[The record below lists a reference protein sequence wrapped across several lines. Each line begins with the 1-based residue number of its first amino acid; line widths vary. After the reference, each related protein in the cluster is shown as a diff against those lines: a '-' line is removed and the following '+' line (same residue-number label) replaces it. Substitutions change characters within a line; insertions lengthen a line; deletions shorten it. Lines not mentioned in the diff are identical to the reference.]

1 MKQRLAQRSRSSSS
15 RRDAK
20 ASRWISRLACE
31 LNSVWLTEGRE
42 KMRKVATTIFGLILS
57 GGGAMAVTEAPKPT
71 DKPRTMDEVID
82 RVITNENR
90 ANQQIKQFSPLVETY
105 IQNLKPDKDLG
116 YAPAGDKYFLG
127 RADFS
132 KGVSLVSL
140 TDTNSK
146 GEKIFG
152 AIGNFFSFAMQF
164 LPDGFLQMIFIDTN
178 GFDKQHFKFDYV
190 RREFLGEV
198 RCLVFYVSPQ
208 DKSGKGRFLGRI
220 WVEDQDYNIVRFNGA
235 YSGGG
240 HSSWYF
246 HFDSWRSNVQPGLWM
261 PSFVYSEEKDL
272 HYAMSK
278 KLDFKA
284 QTRLWGYNLG
294 HSQQEQELSK
304 ILVETPVQDDTKTA
318 NDLSPIQAQRSW
330 DRQAEDNV
338 IDRLERIGLIAPKGE
353 VDKVCETVVNNLEV
367 TNNLDIDPDVR
378 CRVMM
383 TSTLESFTVGHTIVL
398 SRGLIDV
405 LPDEASLATMIAHE
419 LGHVVLGHRL
429 DSSYAFFDELLG
441 VQDKDTFRHFGF
453 ARTPAEENA
462 ASAKAAELLAKS
474 PYANQMASAK
484 LFFAAPDSRQK
495 EIPNL
500 ISPHLGNR
508 VLFADLKVA
517 TPVTADKKVQTVTAL
532 PIGGRVKLDPW
543 DDRLELLK
551 SKPIGNVAEREKMPF
566 EVTPFMP
573 YLTRFGSEA
582 AKPVAA
588 SANAPGDPSS
598 ANAAASPNSDQPAP
612 TPQP

>member
-1 MKQRLAQRSRSSSS
+1 MCKLVSATRRSVLSILVFSTLAAATFAAPPATPAPPQAT
-15 RRDAK
+15 AK
-20 ASRWISRLACE
+20 
-31 LNSVWLTEGRE
+31 
-42 KMRKVATTIFGLILS
+42 
-57 GGGAMAVTEAPKPT
+57 
-71 DKPRTMDEVID
+71 TMDEVVD
-82 RVITNENR
+82 RVINNENR
-90 ANQQIKQFSPLVETY
+90 LNNQISKYKPLVETY

-116 YAPAGDKYFLG
+116 YTPAGDKYFLG
-127 RADFS
+127 RAQFT
-132 KGVSLVSL
+132 KGVELVSL
-140 TDTNSK
+140 SETGGK
-146 GEKIFG
+146 GKKVFTG
-152 AIGNFFSFAMQF
+152 IGNFFSFAMQY

-178 GFDKQHFKFDYV
+178 GFDKQHYKFDYV

-198 RCLVFYVSPQ
+198 RCLVFDVTPRE
-208 DKSGKGRFLGRI
+208 KAGKGRFLGRI
-220 WVEDQDYNIVRFNGA
+220 WVEDQDYHVVRFNGA
-235 YSGGG
+235 YGGGG

-246 HFDSWRSNVQPGLWM
+246 HFDSWRTNVQPNLWL
-261 PSFVYSEEKDL
+261 PSFVYSEEREL
-272 HYAMSK
+272 HYALAK

-294 HSQQEQELSK
+294 GAAQEQELTK
-304 ILVETPVQDDTKTA
+304 ILVETPVQDDTKNA
-318 NDLSPIQAQRSW
+318 NDLSPVQAQRSW

-338 IDRLERIGLIAPKGE
+338 VDRLQRIGLIAPKGE

-419 LGHVVLGHRL
+419 LGHIVLGHRL
-429 DSSYAFFDELLG
+429 DSSYAFFDQLLG

-453 ARTPAEENA
+453 ARTQEEETA

-484 LFFAAPDSRQK
+484 LFLAALDSRQK

-500 ISPHLGNR
+500 ISAHLGNR
-508 VLFADLKVA
+508 VLIADLKVA
-517 TPVTADKKVQTVTAL
+517 TPATADKKAQTVTAL

-543 DDRLELLK
+543 NDRLELLK

-588 SANAPGDPSS
+588 SANAPSDPASS
-598 ANAAASPNSDQPAP
+598 VNAATSPNSDQQPGAP
-612 TPQP
+612 NQP

>member
-1 MKQRLAQRSRSSSS
+1 
-15 RRDAK
+15 
-20 ASRWISRLACE
+20 
-31 LNSVWLTEGRE
+31 
-42 KMRKVATTIFGLILS
+42 MRKVATTIFVLILS
-57 GGGAMAVTEAPKPT
+57 GVGTMAATEAAKPA

-140 TDTNSK
+140 TDTNGK
-146 GEKIFG
+146 GKKIFG

-178 GFDKQHFKFDYV
+178 GFDKQHYKFDYV

-198 RCLVFYVSPQ
+198 RCLVFDVSPQ
-208 DKSGKGRFLGRI
+208 DKSGKGRFLGRM

-235 YSGGG
+235 YGGAG

-246 HFDSWRSNVQPGLWM
+246 HFDSWRTNVQPGLWM
-261 PSFVYSEEKDL
+261 PSFIYSEEKDL
-272 HYAMSK
+272 HYALAK

-284 QTRLWGYNLG
+284 QTRLWGYNVG
-294 HSQQEQELSK
+294 RSSQEQELSR
-304 ILVETPVQDDTKTA
+304 ILVETPVQDDTKTS

-338 IDRLERIGLIAPKGE
+338 IDRLERIGLIAPRGE
-353 VDKVCETVVNNLEV
+353 VDKALDTVVNNLEV
-367 TNNLDIDPDVR
+367 TNNIDLEPDVR

-383 TSTLESFTVGHTIVL
+383 TSTLESFTVGHTIVM

-405 LPDEASLATMIAHE
+405 VPDEASLATMLAHE
-419 LGHVVLGHRL
+419 LSHAILGHRI
-429 DSSYAFFDELLG
+429 DSSYAFFDQLLID
-441 VQDKDTFRHFGF
+441 DKETFRHFGF
-453 ARTPAEENA
+453 ARTPDEERA
-462 ASAKAAELLAKS
+462 ANTKAVQLLNNS
-474 PYANQMASAK
+474 PYKNQLGNAG
-484 LFFAAPDSRQK
+484 LFLTALGNRGK

-500 ISPHLGNR
+500 ISPHLGDR
-508 VLFADLKVA
+508 VPIMADLKST
-517 TPVTADKKVQTVTAL
+517 TPVDQKQNPQMIAAL
-532 PIGGRVKLDPW
+532 PIGGRVKVDSW
-543 DDRLELLK
+543 NDRLELIK
-551 SKPIGNVAEREKMPF
+551 SKPVGTVAEREKMPF

-573 YLTRFGSEA
+573 YLMRYGAETS
-582 AKPVAA
+582 KPIAA
-588 SANAPGDPSS
+588 SAAATPADPKTGASAPGKP
-598 ANAAASPNSDQPAP
+598 
-612 TPQP
+612 

>member
-1 MKQRLAQRSRSSSS
+1 
-15 RRDAK
+15 
-20 ASRWISRLACE
+20 
-31 LNSVWLTEGRE
+31 
-42 KMRKVATTIFGLILS
+42 MRKVAITIFVLILS
-57 GGGAMAVTEAPKPT
+57 GVGTMAATAAPNPT
-71 DKPRTMDEVID
+71 DQARTMSDVID

-90 ANQQIKQFSPLVETY
+90 ANQQIKQYSPLVETY

-146 GEKIFG
+146 GKKIFG
-152 AIGNFFSFAMQF
+152 SIGNFFSFAMQF

-178 GFDKQHFKFDYV
+178 GFDKQHYKFDYV

-198 RCLVFYVSPQ
+198 RCLVFDVTPQ
-208 DKSGKGRFLGRI
+208 EKSGKGRFLGRI
-220 WVEDQDYNIVRFNGA
+220 WVEDQDYNVVRFNGA
-235 YSGGG
+235 YGGGG

-246 HFDSWRSNVQPGLWM
+246 HFDSWRTNVQPGVWM
-261 PSFVYSEEKDL
+261 PSFVYSEERDL
-272 HYAMSK
+272 HYALAK

-294 HSQQEQELSK
+294 HASQEQELSK
-304 ILVETPVQDDTKTA
+304 ILVETPVQDDTKTT

-338 IDRLERIGLIAPKGE
+338 IDRLERIGLIAPRGE
-353 VDKVCETVVNNLEV
+353 VDKVLDTVVNNLEV
-367 TNNLDIDPDVR
+367 TNNIDVEPDVR

-383 TSTLESFTVGHTIVL
+383 TSTLESFTVGHTIVM

-419 LGHVVLGHRL
+419 LSHVVLGHRL
-429 DSSYAFFDELLG
+429 DSSFAFFDQLLID
-441 VQDKDTFRHFGF
+441 DKDTFRHFGF
-453 ARTPAEENA
+453 ARTPDEE
-462 ASAKAAELLAKS
+462 KAANTKAVQLLNNS
-474 PYANQMASAK
+474 PYKNQLGNAGLFLTALSA
-484 LFFAAPDSRQK
+484 REK

-500 ISPHLGNR
+500 ISPHLGDR
-508 VLFADLKVA
+508 VPIMAELKSSM
-517 TPVTADKKVQTVTAL
+517 PVDKKQNPQMIAAL
-532 PIGGRVKLDPW
+532 PIGGRVKVDPW
-543 DDRLELLK
+543 NDRLDLIK
-551 SKPIGNVAEREKMPF
+551 SKPVGTVAEREKMPF

-573 YLTRFGSEA
+573 YLMRFD
-582 AKPVAA
+582 AKPIAA
-588 SANAPGDPSS
+588 SVTTPIDPKTGESAPGKP
-598 ANAAASPNSDQPAP
+598 
-612 TPQP
+612 

>member
-1 MKQRLAQRSRSSSS
+1 
-15 RRDAK
+15 
-20 ASRWISRLACE
+20 
-31 LNSVWLTEGRE
+31 
-42 KMRKVATTIFGLILS
+42 MRKLATVVLGFVLGGSGTIAS
-57 GGGAMAVTEAPKPT
+57 TAAAEPQQA
-71 DKPRTMDEVID
+71 RTMDQVVD

-90 ANQQIKQFSPLVETY
+90 LNQQIRQYSPLVETY

-116 YAPAGDKYFLG
+116 EIPAGDKYFLG

-140 TDTNSK
+140 SDSGGK
-146 GEKIFG
+146 GKKIFG
-152 AIGNFFSFAMQF
+152 SVGNFFSFAMQF

-178 GFDKQHFKFDYV
+178 GFDKQHYKFDYV

-198 RCLVFYVSPQ
+198 RCLVFDVVPQ
-208 DKSGKGRFLGRI
+208 DKAGKGRFKGRI

-235 YSGGG
+235 YGGGG

-246 HFDSWRSNVQPGLWM
+246 HFDSWRANVQPGMWV
-261 PSFVYSEEKDL
+261 PSFVYSEENDL
-272 HYAMSK
+272 HYNVSK

-284 QTRLWGYNLG
+284 QTRLWGYNVG
-294 HSQQEQELSK
+294 HASQEQELSK

-338 IDRLERIGLIAPKGE
+338 IDHLERIGLMAPRGE
-353 VDKVCETVVNNLEV
+353 VDKVLETVVNNLEV
-367 TNNLDIDPDVR
+367 TNNIDVEPEVR

-383 TSTLESFTVGHTIVL
+383 TSTLESYTVGHTIVL

-419 LGHVVLGHRL
+419 LSHVVLAHRL
-429 DSSYAFFDELLG
+429 DSTYAFFDQLLIE
-441 VQDKDTFRHFGF
+441 DKDTFRHFGF
-453 ARTPAEENA
+453 ARTPDEER
-462 ASAKAAELLAKS
+462 SANTKAMQILANS
-474 PYANQMASAK
+474 PYKNQLGNAG
-484 LFFAAPDSRQK
+484 LFLTALSTREK

-500 ISPHLGNR
+500 ISPHLGDR
-508 VLFADLKVA
+508 VPVVGDLKST
-517 TPVTADKKVQTVTAL
+517 TPVDQKQNPQMIAAL

-543 DDRLELLK
+543 NDKLELIK
-551 SKPIGNVAEREKMPF
+551 SKPVGNMAEREKMPF

-582 AKPVAA
+582 AKPIAA
-588 SANAPGDPSS
+588 SATTPANGAAPSKP
-598 ANAAASPNSDQPAP
+598 
-612 TPQP
+612 

>member
-1 MKQRLAQRSRSSSS
+1 MFKSVPAARRSVLSILVFSTLA
-15 RRDAK
+15 A
-20 ASRWISRLACE
+20 AAFA
-31 LNSVWLTEGRE
+31 
-42 KMRKVATTIFGLILS
+42 MPPATP
-57 GGGAMAVTEAPKPT
+57 APPQAT
-71 DKPRTMDEVID
+71 ARTMDEVVD
-82 RVITNENR
+82 RIINNENR
-90 ANQQIKQFSPLVETY
+90 LNGQISKYQPLVETY

-116 YAPAGDKYFLG
+116 YTPAGDKYFLG
-127 RADFS
+127 RAQFT
-132 KGVSLVSL
+132 KGVELISLS
-140 TDTNSK
+140 DTNSK
-146 GEKIFG
+146 GKKIFTG
-152 AIGNFFSFAMQF
+152 IGNFFSFAMQY

-178 GFDKQHFKFDYV
+178 GFDKQHYKFDYV

-198 RCLVFYVSPQ
+198 RCLVFDVTPRE
-208 DKSGKGRFLGRI
+208 KAGKGRFLGRI
-220 WVEDQDYNIVRFNGA
+220 WVEDQDYHVVRFNGA
-235 YSGGG
+235 YGGGG

-246 HFDSWRSNVQPGLWM
+246 HFDSWRTNVQPNLWL
-261 PSFVYSEEKDL
+261 PSFVYSEEREL
-272 HYAMSK
+272 HYALAK

-294 HSQQEQELSK
+294 HTLQEQELTK
-304 ILVETPVQDDTKTA
+304 ILVETPVTDETKNA
-318 NDLSPIQAQRSW
+318 NDLTPVQAQRSW

-338 IDRLERIGLIAPKGE
+338 IDRLQRIGLIAPKGE

-429 DSSYAFFDELLG
+429 DSSYAFFDQLLG

-453 ARTPAEENA
+453 ARTQEEENA

-474 PYANQMASAK
+474 PYNNQMASAK
-484 LFFAAPDSRQK
+484 LFLAALDSRQK

-517 TPVTADKKVQTVTAL
+517 TPATADKKVQTVTAL

-543 DDRLELLK
+543 NDRLELLK

-588 SANAPGDPSS
+588 SANAPGDSASS
-598 ANAAASPNSDQPAP
+598 VNAAASPSSDQPPA

>member
-1 MKQRLAQRSRSSSS
+1 MRILATVVLGFLLVGSGTI
-15 RRDAK
+15 
-20 ASRWISRLACE
+20 ASAAAE
-31 LNSVWLTEGRE
+31 PQQ
-42 KMRKVATTIFGLILS
+42 A
-57 GGGAMAVTEAPKPT
+57 
-71 DKPRTMDEVID
+71 RTMDQVID

-90 ANQQIKQFSPLVETY
+90 LDQQIRQYSPLVETY

-116 YAPAGDKYFLG
+116 YVPAGDKYFLG

-132 KGVSLVSL
+132 KGVQLVSL
-140 TDTNSK
+140 SNAESK
-146 GEKIFG
+146 GRKIFG
-152 AIGNFFSFAMQF
+152 SVGNFFSFAMQF

-178 GFDKQHFKFDYV
+178 GFDKQHYKFDYV

-198 RCLVFYVSPQ
+198 RCLVFDVSPQ

-304 ILVETPVQDDTKTA
+304 ILVETPVQDDTKNA

-353 VDKVCETVVNNLEV
+353 VDKVLDTVVNNLEV
-367 TNNLDIDPDVR
+367 TNNIDVEPDVR

-383 TSTLESFTVGHTIVL
+383 TSTLESYTVGHTIVL

-405 LPDEASLATMIAHE
+405 LPDEASLATMMAHE
-419 LGHVVLGHRL
+419 LSHIVLSHRL
-429 DSSYAFFDELLG
+429 DSTYGFFDQLL
-441 VQDKDTFRHFGF
+441 VDDKETFRHFGF
-453 ARTPAEENA
+453 ARTKDEENA
-462 ASAKAAELLAKS
+462 ANVEALKLLNNS
-474 PYANQMASAK
+474 PYKGQLGNAGLFLSA
-484 LFFAAPDSRQK
+484 LDSRTK

-500 ISPHLGNR
+500 VSPHLGNR
-508 VLFADLKVA
+508 VPVIGDLKA
-517 TPVTADKKVQTVTAL
+517 STPVDQKQNPQMIAAL
-532 PIGGRVKLDPW
+532 PLGGRVKLDPW
-543 DDRLELLK
+543 NDKLELIK
-551 SKPIGNVAEREKMPF
+551 SKPVGTVAEREKMPF

-573 YLTRFGSEA
+573 YLTRFGSDTG
-582 AKPVAA
+582 KPIAA
-588 SANAPGDPSS
+588 SAATQADPK
-598 ANAAASPNSDQPAP
+598 AADVPNKPNR
-612 TPQP
+612 

>member
-1 MKQRLAQRSRSSSS
+1 
-15 RRDAK
+15 
-20 ASRWISRLACE
+20 
-31 LNSVWLTEGRE
+31 
-42 KMRKVATTIFGLILS
+42 
-57 GGGAMAVTEAPKPT
+57 
-71 DKPRTMDEVID
+71 MDEVVD

-90 ANQQIKQFSPLVETY
+90 LNSQISKYQPLVETY

-116 YAPAGDKYFLG
+116 YTPAGDKYFLG
-127 RADFS
+127 RAQFT
-132 KGVSLVSL
+132 KGVELISLS
-140 TDTNSK
+140 DTGGK
-146 GEKIFG
+146 GKKIFTG
-152 AIGNFFSFAMQF
+152 IGNFFSFAMQY

-178 GFDKQHFKFDYV
+178 GFDKQHYKFDYV

-198 RCLVFYVSPQ
+198 RCLVFDVTPRE
-208 DKSGKGRFLGRI
+208 KAGKGRFLGRI
-220 WVEDQDYNIVRFNGA
+220 WVEDQDYHVVRFNGA
-235 YSGGG
+235 YGGGG

-246 HFDSWRSNVQPGLWM
+246 HFDSWRTNVQPNLWL
-261 PSFVYSEEKDL
+261 PSFVYSEEREL
-272 HYAMSK
+272 HYALAK

-294 HSQQEQELSK
+294 HTAQEQELTK
-304 ILVETPVQDDTKTA
+304 ILVETPVQDDTKNA
-318 NDLSPIQAQRSW
+318 NDLTPVQAQRSW

-338 IDRLERIGLIAPKGE
+338 VDRLQRIGLVAPKGE

-419 LGHVVLGHRL
+419 LGHIVLGHRL
-429 DSSYAFFDELLG
+429 DSSYAFFDQLLG

-453 ARTPAEENA
+453 ARTQEEETA
-462 ASAKAAELLAKS
+462 ASNKAVELLAKS
-474 PYANQMASAK
+474 PYNNQLASAK
-484 LFFAAPDSRQK
+484 LFLAALNSRQK

-508 VLFADLKVA
+508 VLIADLKVA
-517 TPVTADKKVQTVTAL
+517 APATVDKKTQAVTAL

-543 DDRLELLK
+543 NDRLELLK

-588 SANAPGDPSS
+588 SANAPGDPASS
-598 ANAAASPNSDQPAP
+598 VNAAASPSNDQPAAAP
-612 TPQP
+612 NPN

>member
-1 MKQRLAQRSRSSSS
+1 
-15 RRDAK
+15 
-20 ASRWISRLACE
+20 
-31 LNSVWLTEGRE
+31 
-42 KMRKVATTIFGLILS
+42 MRKLATVVFGFVLFGS
-57 GGGAMAVTEAPKPT
+57 GAIASAAAPEPQQA
-71 DKPRTMDEVID
+71 RTMDQVID

-90 ANQQIKQFSPLVETY
+90 LDQQIRQYSPLVETY

-116 YAPAGDKYFLG
+116 YVPAGDKYFLG

-132 KGVSLVSL
+132 KGVQLVSL
-140 TDTNSK
+140 SDAESK
-146 GEKIFG
+146 GKKIFG
-152 AIGNFFSFAMQF
+152 SIGNFFSFAMQF

-178 GFDKQHFKFDYV
+178 GFDKQHYKFDYV

-198 RCLVFYVSPQ
+198 RCLVFDVSPQ
-208 DKSGKGRFLGRI
+208 EKSGKGRVLGRI

-246 HFDSWRSNVQPGLWM
+246 HFDSWRTNVQPGMWM

-353 VDKVCETVVNNLEV
+353 VDKVLDTVINNLEV
-367 TNNLDIDPDVR
+367 TNNIDVEPDVR

-383 TSTLESFTVGHTIVL
+383 TSTLESYTVGHTIVL

-405 LPDEASLATMIAHE
+405 LPDEASLATMMAHE
-419 LGHVVLGHRL
+419 LSHIVLGHRL
-429 DSSYAFFDELLG
+429 DSTYSFFDQLL
-441 VQDKDTFRHFGF
+441 VDDKETFRHFGF
-453 ARTPAEENA
+453 ARTKDEENA
-462 ASAKAAELLAKS
+462 ANTKAIQLLNNS
-474 PYANQMASAK
+474 PYKGQLGNAGLFLSA
-484 LFFAAPDSRQK
+484 LDAREK

-500 ISPHLGNR
+500 VSPHLGNR
-508 VLFADLKVA
+508 VPVVGDLKSS
-517 TPVTADKKVQTVTAL
+517 TPVDQKQNPQMIAAL

-543 DDRLELLK
+543 NDKLELIK
-551 SKPIGNVAEREKMPF
+551 SKPVGTVAEREKMPF

-573 YLTRFGSEA
+573 YLTRFGSDTG
-582 AKPVAA
+582 KPIAA
-588 SANAPGDPSS
+588 SATTQADPKAGDV
-598 ANAAASPNSDQPAP
+598 PNK
-612 TPQP
+612 PQQ